1 MEWMPSSLD
10 QQREQI
16 PMRLPSGRI
25 VPSPHP
31 AAYITT
37 KSQYYHE
44 EVKGMLSTS
53 EPANSRFIGLG
64 FCRANV
70 TLNRLPGWEPDSWGY
85 HGDDGHSFCCQGTGK
100 TYGPTFT
107 TGDVVGCCI
116 NFRKG
121 IAFYTKNGVELDTA
135 FRDLT
140 FDAPGKT
147 SGKGDFYPS
156 VGLRTPGEHVRV
168 NFGQKPFVFDIG
180 GYVMVCHAIAR
191 LNCRGRNLRS

>member
-1 MEWMPSSLD
+1 MDAKFGGPAKGTDSDAASVRADHPIPSSCGIYYYEVTILS
-10 QQREQI
+10 R
-16 PMRLPSGRI
+16 G
-25 VPSPHP
+25 
-31 AAYITT
+31 
-37 KSQYYHE
+37 SQGYCPFFVLTNH
-44 EVKGMLSTS
+44 
-53 EPANSRFIGLG
+53 RFIGLG
-64 FCRANV
+64 FCRASV

-85 HGDDGHSFCCQGTGK
+85 HGDDGHSFCCQGIGK

-107 TGDVVGCCI
+107 TGDIVGCCI

-147 SGKGDFYPS
+147 GKGDFYPS
-156 VGLRTPGEHVRV
+156 IGLRTPGEHVRV

-180 GYVMVCHAIAR
+180 GYVLVCSILKAR
-191 LNCRGRNLRS
+191 LIVRERN

>member
-1 MEWMPSSLD
+1 
-10 QQREQI
+10 
-16 PMRLPSGRI
+16 MRHILLRGLNIIAR
-25 VPSPHP
+25 
-31 AAYITT
+31 
-37 KSQYYHE
+37 KSR
-44 EVKGMLSTS
+44 VFPWWKSTDR
-53 EPANSRFIGLG
+53 RFIGLG

-135 FRDLT
+135 FRELT
-140 FDAPGKT
+140 FDPPGKT
-147 SGKGDFYPS
+147 GGKGDFYPS

-180 GYVMVCHAIAR
+180 GYIMVCHAR
-191 LNCRGRNLRS
+191 YLSMF

>member
-10 QQREQI
+10 QQKVQIQMPLPLEQI
-16 PMRLPSGRI
+16 TLSLHR
-25 VPSPHP
+25 VE
-31 AAYITT
+31 YTT
-37 KSQYYHE
+37 MKFPFCHA
-44 EVKGMLSTS
+44 EVKGLFFVII
-53 EPANSRFIGLG
+53 ADDRFIGLG

-70 TLNRLPGWEPDSWGY
+70 SLNRLPGWEPESWGY

-107 TGDVVGCCI
+107 TGDIVGCCI

-135 FRDLT
+135 FRDLAFQT
-140 FDAPGKT
+140 PGKT
-147 SGKGDFYPS
+147 GKGDFYPS

-168 NFGQKPFVFDIG
+168 NFGQKPFVFDIE
-180 GYVMVCHAIAR
+180 GYILV
-191 LNCRGRNLRS
+191 